1 MPPRAELWPCS
12 LTHTPRT
19 PDPQGRPRAV
29 PFSLTALPVVIVYY
43 LQKKCSDV
51 HEHSVSVLNS
61 AGFVPSQLWL
71 VFGSLSFDEKKA
83 VAAQLIRKIEI
94 INDSV
99 SRDLLPFVW
108 P

>member
-99 SRDLLPFVW
+99 EILWAV
-108 P
+108 